1 MTQDK
6 MKQDYN
12 KSLFATKPV
21 DYWVIT
27 AERGKKHRVVLF
39 DNGSY
44 ECSCPAQKECY
55 GIKQVK
61 EWHENEK
68 KGYEY

>member
-12 KSLFATKPV
+12 KSLFATKPI

-27 AERGKKHRVVLF
+27 ADRGKKHRVALMN
-39 DNGSY
+39 DGSFS
-44 ECSCPAQKECY
+44 CSCFAKNKCF
-55 GIKQVK
+55 GIKQV
-61 EWHENEK
+61 EVWQEAEK
-68 KGYEY
+68 KDYQY